1 MTSPVDFISG
11 PRTVSTPSPS
21 TLRNL
26 LKGRT
31 ASLTLMPHATPSP
44 FSGSI
49 PLFRSSEIL
58 IPVAISAA
66 AFATCLPVAL
76 LTNGTVLDAL
86 GFASNT

>member
-1 MTSPVDFISG
+1 
-11 PRTVSTPSPS
+11 
-21 TLRNL
+21 
-26 LKGRT
+26 
-31 ASLTLMPHATPSP
+31 MPHATPSP